1 MRAPDHFR
9 LARRL
14 TAILAADVVGYSRLV
29 SADEEGTHLRL
40 LAYRRDVIAP
50 KVREHRGR
58 IVKQTGDGALVEFGS
73 MVDAVRCT
81 LDVQRIIRARN
92 ALLPQDRRIEFRI
105 GVNLGDV
112 IVAPDD
118 IYGHGVNVA
127 SRLEGLA
134 APGGICISADAW
146 RHVRGAIAAEFV
158 DLGEKRLKNIADPA
172 HVFALSPED

>member
-1 MRAPDHFR
+1 
-9 LARRL
+9 
-14 TAILAADVVGYSRLV
+14 
-29 SADEEGTHLRL
+29 
-40 LAYRRDVIAP
+40 
-50 KVREHRGR
+50 
-58 IVKQTGDGALVEFGS
+58 
-73 MVDAVRCT
+73 MVDAVRCA